1 MRVRPL
7 YCPFDGE
14 VMKGRVSK
22 WACPARR
29 ESSCF
34 YLVLVLI
41 FKIQGYAD
49 FALCRG
55 ATFLMYEEYFGLK
68 SKPFSIVPD
77 PAYFFMSSGHREALA
92 HLMYG
97 IENEGGFVL
106 LTGEVGAGKTT
117 VCRRLL
123 QSMPEDVEVA
133 FILNPKVSVEELLAT
148 ICDEFRISYPAG
160 TTSIKVF
167 VALINEY
174 LLDIHQRSR
183 RAVVIIEEAQNLTP
197 EVLEQLRLLTNLET
211 NQRKLLQMVML
222 GQPELRE
229 MLQHPQLRQL
239 SQRITARYHLG
250 PLRREEVRQYVDYR
264 LAVSGLVR
272 GQLFSPGA
280 LRRLF
285 RLTGGIPRLINVIC
299 DRALLGAFVQGK
311 DLVDL
316 STLRRAAREVFGKEG
331 LGPRRD
337 RVARLAWGA
346 AALLFL
352 CVVAGTA
359 YFALI
364 GGHPLSQE
372 VLRTKAKEPVAEEK
386 VYQVTPDTPDAGKD
400 SGALGSATLEPPPGE
415 SAAQLRESAFAAL
428 FAQWHAKYSS
438 GSQNVCDQ
446 AGEQGLTCFAA
457 SGKLDDLRAMNKPAV
472 LKLLD
477 EKKRGYYGTLT
488 SFKGDRASIA
498 VGTETRAVDVKEIG
512 KWWSGEYLLLWR
524 EPPSYTGVLRPGG
537 RGPMVAWVEER
548 LANAQGKAVPAVPRE
563 TYGPALAEQVK
574 QFQTMSGDVP
584 DGIVGPRTMIGLS
597 AFAKSDDPLLYDGK
611 GRTGDVLHP

>member
-1 MRVRPL
+1 
-7 YCPFDGE
+7 
-14 VMKGRVSK
+14 
-22 WACPARR
+22 
-29 ESSCF
+29 
-34 YLVLVLI
+34 
-41 FKIQGYAD
+41 
-49 FALCRG
+49 
-55 ATFLMYEEYFGLK
+55 MYEEYFGLK

-167 VALINEY
+167 VALISEY
-174 LLDIHQRSR
+174 LLDVHQRSR
-183 RAVVIIEEAQNLTP
+183 RAVVIIEEAQNLKP

-211 NQRKLLQMVML
+211 NQRKLLQMIML

-272 GQLFSPGA
+272 GQLFSPRA

-316 STLRRAAREVFGKEG
+316 STLRRAAREVFGKDG

-337 RVARLAWGA
+337 RVARLTWGA

-352 CVVAGTA
+352 CAVAGAA
-359 YFALI
+359 YLALI
-364 GGHPLSQE
+364 GGHLPSQE

-400 SGALGSATLEPPPGE
+400 SGALGSATLDPPPGE
-415 SAAQLRESAFAAL
+415 SAAQLRELAFAAL
-428 FAQWHAKYSS
+428 FAQWHAKYSA

-457 SGKLDDLRAMNKPAV
+457 SGKLDDLKAMNKPAV

-498 VGTETRAVDVKEIG
+498 VGNETRAVDVREIG

-548 LANAQGKAVPAVPRE
+548 LATAQGKAAPTAPRE

-574 QFQTMSGDVP
+574 QFQITSGNVP
-584 DGIVGPRTMIGLS
+584 DGIVGPKTIIGLS
-597 AFAKSDDPLLYDGK
+597 AFAKNDDPLLYDGK